1 MRIFSAAIV
10 EPGFFDSAIVDHAVV
25 FGGIVAVVA
34 AAVGVFAV
42 IRGHAFAGE
51 ALGDIGST
59 GGSGA
64 YLVGVE
70 PLWGF
75 VGFSLLGAGLMALG
89 ETHSHRSR
97 DVDTGIVVGGA
108 LGLSALFLYLDTTH
122 SSTTGA
128 PVTILFGSLFSVSTS
143 MLPAV
148 IVLGV
153 LALAVLVLLYRL
165 LLLASLSP
173 DLATARGVSAR
184 VIGIAYLLLLAVAV
198 ALSAVTIGAVLSTA
212 LLIGPP
218 AAALLLTNRPGLAA
232 VIAMAIGVGC
242 TWLGILL
249 AYDSYYW
256 PPLHHGWPV
265 SFFIVALVFLS
276 YLVARG
282 THALRRRRL
291 RPHPSES
298 AAALAT
304 ASQAG

>member
-128 PVTILFGSLFSVSTS
+128 PVTILF
-143 MLPAV
+143 
-148 IVLGV
+148 
-153 LALAVLVLLYRL
+153 
-165 LLLASLSP
+165 P
-173 DLATARGVSAR
+173 DE
-184 VIGIAYLLLLAVAV
+184 
-198 ALSAVTIGAVLSTA
+198 STA
-212 LLIGPP
+212 TPKVP
-218 AAALLLTNRPGLAA
+218 APIPTAE
-232 VIAMAIGVGC
+232 
-242 TWLGILL
+242 
-249 AYDSYYW
+249 
-256 PPLHHGWPV
+256 
-265 SFFIVALVFLS
+265 
-276 YLVARG
+276 
-282 THALRRRRL
+282 
-291 RPHPSES
+291 PSEAVEESSVRSSRNS
-298 AAALAT
+298 AAT
-304 ASQAG
+304 CRKV